1 MNDKDFDKI
10 FSKKLKEEKIH
21 PVDEK
26 GWEVL
31 ASQLDAD
38 DRRKV
43 VGGVKTRPLLWLLP
57 LLFLLLGINVW
68 SLVKMGQAEKHSVVL
83 ENELKG
89 LKTVLLKHD
98 TLIQIQYIYKTDT
111 VFIPSNNT
119 QKFDKNTSFNA
130 FQLENEGSIAGNNPP
145 LLSRS
150 GGIGFQGFQA
160 DSEALNTLNAGKSYE
175 NKVIKTT
182 NNIIENPPTLIK
194 GNKNE
199 VNTIENEITQNSNS
213 ESSKRQTPFSIL
225 TELPTLKNWVR
236 TPETRPEL
244 LVLRYP
250 VSISSPIIENKK
262 VNRFYIGLNG
272 GFINYHTLWLNRD
285 GLEIGRD
292 EKSYQVGLKTEYA
305 LTSNWRLTASA
316 DYCPYDFKIKWLD
329 SRYNLPPMPNY
340 YNPATSTLNS
350 IIGSQKMYLGS
361 LGIKYIFNTNT
372 RLQPYLATAYSAMRI
387 EPYDAEYTFTQTA
400 TGKTYTNKTHLD
412 GGADVQ
418 KIALLS
424 GGLEYRVFKHFVLQ
438 TEGFYY
444 KDMNKTK
451 KTFDLFGLRG
461 AVLIGF

>member
-26 GWEVL
+26 GWELL

-57 LLFLLLGINVW
+57 LLFLLLGMNIW
-68 SLVKMGQAEKHSVVL
+68 SLVKMSQAEKHSVVL
-83 ENELKG
+83 GNELKG
-89 LKTVLLKHD
+89 LKTVLLKRD
-98 TLIQIQYIYKTDT
+98 TLIQTQYIYKTDT
-111 VFIPSNNT
+111 VFIQSNNA
-119 QKFDKNTSFNA
+119 KGFDKNTSSST
-130 FQLENEGSIAGNNPP
+130 FQLKNEGSFTDNTTP
-145 LLSRS
+145 SV
-150 GGIGFQGFQA
+150 FQGFQA
-160 DSEALNTLNAGKSYE
+160 GSEKTKILNAVKSFENNLGKRIEKNAE
-175 NKVIKTT
+175 NTSLSLDF
-182 NNIIENPPTLIK
+182 NNINDSK
-194 GNKNE
+194 
-199 VNTIENEITQNSNS
+199 VNTIESKVAENNNS
-213 ESSKRQTPFSIL
+213 ESSKRQTPFSLL

-250 VSISSPIIENKK
+250 VSAPSPIIENKK

-285 GLEIGRD
+285 GLEIGRN

-329 SRYNLPPMPNY
+329 SRYNLPPTPNY

-361 LGIKYIFNTNT
+361 LGFKYVFNTNT
-372 RLQPYLATAYSAMRI
+372 RLQPYLATAYTAMRI
-387 EPYDAEYTFTQTA
+387 EPYDAEYTFTHTA
-400 TGKTYTNKTHLD
+400 TNKTYTNKTHLD
-412 GGADVQ
+412 GGTDVQ
-418 KIALLS
+418 KIALLN
-424 GGLEYRVFKHFVLQ
+424 GGLEYRAFKHLVLQ
-438 TEGFYY
+438 AEGFYY
-444 KDMNKTK
+444 KDMNKTQ